1 MLSHERSISLGK
13 TFASNDS
20 TVVLKPQIINIQKVQ
35 VAAKKKK
42 KVRVEPR
49 RQTLLLKRIQKLEK
63 ENKPSGR
70 KNSQTAASALD
81 LSPRP
86 AAESTLSMKIKKNL
100 AVPSSIRGA
109 GFLHRKNDSQNV
121 TVEVKKKEVCEL
133 SQGDCTSQKRI
144 VLNSCTQQGL
154 DF

>member
-1 MLSHERSISLGK
+1 M
-13 TFASNDS
+13 
-20 TVVLKPQIINIQKVQ
+20 
-35 VAAKKKK
+35 
-42 KVRVEPR
+42 EPR

-70 KNSQTAASALD
+70 KDSQTAASALD

-86 AAESTLSMKIKKNL
+86 TAESTLSMKIKKNL

-121 TVEVKKKEVCEL
+121 TVEVEKKEVCEL